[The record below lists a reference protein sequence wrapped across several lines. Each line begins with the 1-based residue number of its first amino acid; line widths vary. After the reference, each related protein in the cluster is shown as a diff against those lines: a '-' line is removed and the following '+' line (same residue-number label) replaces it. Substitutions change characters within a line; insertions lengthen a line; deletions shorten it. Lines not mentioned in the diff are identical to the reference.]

1 MNVVNYLEVNGIMKS
16 EAKITHRFI
25 LPDKTN
31 VTRSLRFGA
40 HAFAFKETMQ
50 ILPVGNYDRL
60 PVFKNETD
68 AHAKK
73 IIKTIF
79 KGCNLRSL
87 LM

>member
-1 MNVVNYLEVNGIMKS
+1 MSVVNYLDVNGVMQRETKM
-16 EAKITHRFI
+16 ARRFV

-40 HAFAFKETMQ
+40 HAVALNETMQ
-50 ILPVGNYDRL
+50 ILPVGNYERL
-60 PVFKNETD
+60 RFHKEESNGQ
-68 AHAKK
+68 AKK

-79 KGCNLRSL
+79 KGCNVRSL

>member
-1 MNVVNYLEVNGIMKS
+1 MSVVNYLDVNGVMKC
-16 EAKITHRFI
+16 EKKTERRFI

-40 HAFAFKETMQ
+40 HAVALDETMQ
-50 ILPVGNYDRL
+50 ILPVGNYERL
-60 PVFKNETD
+60 RFHKEESNGN
-68 AHAKK
+68 AKK

-79 KGCNLRSL
+79 KGCNVRSL